1 MVRVIGDR
9 TTKTRIQRTE
19 PNCQRNLNLWNL
31 LQYPATKTGRGRQ
44 TQRHNGV
51 CHPHLEIMQEV
62 PYVTD
67 WEDKGFVS
75 YALSCG
81 CEARWISVRS
91 YRM

>member
-1 MVRVIGDR
+1 MWVMVRVIGDR
-9 TTKTRIQRTE
+9 TTKTQIQRTV
-19 PNCQRNLNLWNL
+19 PYCLRSLNLWNL

-67 WEDKGFVS
+67 WEDKEIRI
-75 YALSCG
+75 LRP
-81 CEARWISVRS
+81 ELW
-91 YRM
+91 M